1 MRQRIVFWGAAA
13 LLALMVL
20 AALLGPL
27 AAPYDAGLQNL
38 ELGPEGPS
46 AAHWLGTDE
55 LGRDILS
62 RLLAGAG
69 TALWG
74 PVVGAVG
81 TTALGA
87 ALGLV
92 AGYYRGWIDA
102 VLMRVT
108 DLMIALPYLLVL
120 IVLVGIV
127 GGGYVWSVVALVIL
141 AAPGDV
147 RVVRSLVLAQ
157 RDLAY
162 VEAAQTLG
170 LRSRR
175 IMFRHILPN
184 LAPTVLANLLLSF
197 VTALVALSGLSFLG
211 IGLPPG
217 TADWG
222 LMIEENRR
230 LLDLNPWS
238 SLAPAILITLAA
250 TAATLLGDGIFD
262 RLSAKGVQRAGD

>member
-1 MRQRIVFWGAAA
+1 MRERIVLGIATAV
-13 LLALMVL
+13 LGLMVL
-20 AALLGPL
+20 AALFGPL
-27 AAPYDAGLQNL
+27 AAPYDPGLQNL
-38 ELGPEGPS
+38 ELSSAGPS

-55 LGRDILS
+55 LGRDIFS

-69 TALWG
+69 SALWG
-74 PVVGAVG
+74 PVVAAIG

-102 VLMRVT
+102 TLMRVT
-108 DLMIALPYLLVL
+108 DLMIALPGLLVL
-120 IVLVGIV
+120 IVLVGVV
-127 GGGYVWSVVALVIL
+127 GGGYAWSVAALIVL
-141 AAPGDV
+141 SAPGDV
-147 RVVRSLVLAQ
+147 RVIRSLVLAQ

-170 LRSRR
+170 LRPRR

-184 LAPTVLANLLLSF
+184 LAPTVLANLLLTF

-222 LMIEENRR
+222 LMIDENRR
-230 LLDLNPWS
+230 LLDLNPWA

-262 RLSAKGVQRAGD
+262 RLSARGVQRAGD